1 MSRYIQ
7 KVGKLGVKEPVG
19 SMLTKNDKNKLI
31 ADFVEIMGR
40 RPTKLEMFTLLEEE
54 VKIRQGKKE

>member
-7 KVGKLGVKEPVG
+7 KVRKLE
-19 SMLTKNDKNKLI
+19 SMLTKKDKNKLI

-54 VKIRQGKKE
+54 VKIRQRGRREKE

>member
-1 MSRYIQ
+1 
-7 KVGKLGVKEPVG
+7 
-19 SMLTKNDKNKLI
+19 MLTKKDKNKLI

-54 VKIRQGKKE
+54 VKIRQRGRREKE